1 MKNTCILLL
10 TLISA
15 FPSFALPAQKI
26 SGYVKDT
33 TSAPV
38 PFAVVGLASYG
49 DSLLLKFE
57 VTDEKG
63 FFEFEAVTP
72 GHYFLKVSST
82 GFQEFISSPF
92 EVSDAVAQHQIVLS
106 ALQNYLEQVTVSAAK
121 PIIESLPDRL
131 IFNVGQL
138 ISASGGNA
146 FDLLSQAPGVTLN
159 SDGLVSLRGKP
170 NVLVLVDNR
179 ENFIQGEN
187 LATFL
192 KGMPSDQILSLEIIT
207 RPSAKY
213 AASGT
218 GGIINI
224 KTKKN
229 AQRGFGINVSSG
241 LRQGINFNTNNNL
254 AVNWRNEKFYLFANY
269 GFVRNSPYNKLKM
282 NNTFLS
288 EEGKTLSHTE
298 QVYEISLKNNI
309 NSVQTGIDFT
319 HKKTFLGISYSGV
332 FENHLP
338 RTQITKTDIFNA
350 SHQLIEK
357 VSGERLRARD
367 ITRNTVNFNYAR
379 SFARPG
385 SELTVA
391 ADYFNYDLDMNYTIS
406 NAFDRLDTG
415 TDTTVNFMQTIPNAM
430 KVYSAKADFTSPLS
444 GSSIFQAGW
453 RSSFSRMNNVY
464 NFSLFDPLTG
474 QYRLDAARSIHYTF
488 NEDIHS
494 GYINFL
500 HTFSENFDIEA
511 GVRLE
516 ATTNTSV
523 EKRTKD
529 RLDKNYTRLFPNLMI
544 NYNPGE
550 NHSYS
555 LSYSRRFNR
564 PEYTTLIP
572 AYLYTD
578 LLYYLY
584 GNPHQ
589 DPEMAD
595 NADLSYTFMG
605 KLTANLNF
613 SYLDKMF
620 FTALTANSENHSI
633 GETTINHGHQRSARF
648 CLFFPPYFGHRRI
661 AAYTVSRHP
670 VIFRIEPPNII
681 VVHEAAGHYAVLQH
695 IRGFRQHREA
705 CSAILK
711 PLLVVIKEKAQVFLG
726 HDLLQCA
733 VELSFGIVK
742 IAVIDHSV
750 FPLGNGGFHP
760 FFIGCFGGCL
770 ITGKQGRFSL
780 DKLHFCVAHHYFHH
794 FSTQGGEHHQIA
806 VRSAGTVVKLR
817 LVTGVGT
824 GNPLVTQ
831 VNYRLTF
838 QA

>member
-38 PFAVVGLASYG
+38 PFAVVGLASYA

-63 FFEFEAVTP
+63 FFEFEAVTS

-106 ALQNYLEQVTVSAAK
+106 AVQNYLEQVTVSAAK

-254 AVNWRNEKFYLFANY
+254 AVNWRNEKFYIFANY
-269 GFVRNSPYNKLKM
+269 GYVRNGVYHKLKM

-288 EEGKTLSHTE
+288 EEGKTLSQTE
-298 QVYEISLKNNI
+298 QVYEVSLKNNI

-319 HKKTFLGISYSGV
+319 HKKTFLGISYSGA

-367 ITRNTVNFNYAR
+367 ITRNTVNFNYIR

-385 SELTVA
+385 TELTVA

-406 NAFDRLDTG
+406 NAFHRLDTG

-444 GSSIFQAGW
+444 GSSTFQAGW

-464 NFSLFDPLTG
+464 NFSIFDPLTG

-500 HTFSENFDIEA
+500 HTFSETFDIEA

-529 RLDKNYTRLFPNLMI
+529 RLDKSYTRLFPNLMI

-620 FTALTANSENHSI
+620 FTALTADSENHSI
-633 GETTINHGHQRSARF
+633 GETTINHGHQRSAAFSIDYSDQLRPWYS
-648 CLFFPPYFGHRRI
+648 LTLSSTLGHRKTETGEEKNI
-661 AAYTVSRHP
+661 AKGYY
-670 VIFRIEPPNII
+670 F
-681 VVHEAAGHYAVLQH
+681 
-695 IRGFRQHREA
+695 
-705 CSAILK
+705 
-711 PLLVVIKEKAQVFLG
+711 
-726 HDLLQCA
+726 
-733 VELSFGIVK
+733 
-742 IAVIDHSV
+742 
-750 FPLGNGGFHP
+750 
-760 FFIGCFGGCL
+760 
-770 ITGKQGRFSL
+770 QGQMMHRFSL
-780 DKLHFCVAHHYFHH
+780 GKGWSAEVAGVFTSGQYESFEYYLNRYGYMVLGLGKTL
-794 FSTQGGEHHQIA
+794 FKGKGSIKVQMRDPFYSMVYDYDTRFPTLIQKWV
-806 VRSAGTVVKLR
+806 VRQDSR
-817 LVTGVGT
+817 QVG
-824 GNPLVTQ
+824 LAF
-831 VNYRLTF
+831 NYRFASGNETKTRSRITSNEEEKKRYKD
-838 QA
+838 